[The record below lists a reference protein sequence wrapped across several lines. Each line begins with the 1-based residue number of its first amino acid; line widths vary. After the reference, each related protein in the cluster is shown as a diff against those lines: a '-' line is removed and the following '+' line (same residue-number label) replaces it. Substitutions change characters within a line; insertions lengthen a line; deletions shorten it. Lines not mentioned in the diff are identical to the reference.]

1 MRNGRN
7 GKGRNGNSA
16 CGEASE
22 IAPQLRT
29 PLVNSA
35 VTMKNGL
42 CIKSYMP
49 FKFAFDTDNENKTCE
64 VHSMHE
70 H

>member
-1 MRNGRN
+1 
-7 GKGRNGNSA
+7 
-16 CGEASE
+16 
-22 IAPQLRT
+22 
-29 PLVNSA
+29 
-35 VTMKNGL
+35 MKNGL

-64 VHSMHE
+64 NFGVHSMHE